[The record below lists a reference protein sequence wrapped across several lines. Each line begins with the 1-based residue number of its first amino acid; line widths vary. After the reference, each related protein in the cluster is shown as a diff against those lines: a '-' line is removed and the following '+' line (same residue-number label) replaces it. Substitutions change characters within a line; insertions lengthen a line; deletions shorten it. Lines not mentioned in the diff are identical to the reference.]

1 MDTNAIIL
9 ALAGLVAFGL
19 IYRSVSKKAE
29 TTVVNAPEP
38 SPYDQEALGSL
49 TKNQLIEV
57 ANSLGV
63 EVRASWTKSKIIQVI
78 IIAVNDQNSTN

>member
-19 IYRSVSKKAE
+19 IYRSVSKEAE
-29 TTVVNAPEP
+29 TTVANAPEP
-38 SPYDQEALGSL
+38 SPYDQEALESL

-63 EVRASWTKSKIIQVI
+63 EVRASWTKAKIIQAI